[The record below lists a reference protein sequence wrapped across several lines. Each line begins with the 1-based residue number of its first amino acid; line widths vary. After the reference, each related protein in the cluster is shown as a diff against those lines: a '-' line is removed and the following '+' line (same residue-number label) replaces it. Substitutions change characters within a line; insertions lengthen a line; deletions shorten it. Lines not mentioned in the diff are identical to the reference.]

1 MSAITE
7 DTNTAVDPEAE
18 VKKLQDLVKKLEQQ
32 NQILRN
38 KNQNQVDINK
48 TVTQTEKITENG
60 DVKLKTKLKGSN
72 DNEKDLTKDYS
83 LEEIALVDVDHGM
96 FEDEDDN
103 W

>member
-1 MSAITE
+1 MSTITE
-7 DTNTAVDPEAE
+7 DPANAVDPEAE

-38 KNQNQVDINK
+38 RNQLDTNK
-48 TVTQTEKITENG
+48 TGSVISTDKITENG
-60 DVKLKTKLKGSN
+60 DVRVKTKLKGAI
-72 DNEKDLTKDYS
+72 DNEKESSKDVS
-83 LEEIALVDVDHGM
+83 LEGVPLVDVDHGM

>member
-1 MSAITE
+1 MSTIRD
-7 DTNTAVDPEAE
+7 DTNQAVDPEAE

-38 KNQNQVDINK
+38 KNQNRVEINK
-48 TVTQTEKITENG
+48 TGYTEKITENG
-60 DVKLKTKLKGSN
+60 DVRLKTKLKGAN
-72 DNEKDLTKDYS
+72 DNEKDSVQDYS
-83 LEEIALVDVDHGM
+83 FEEVALVDVDHGM